1 MRSETVRK
9 SHHRLGDEESFRE
22 WSALKTWEWQCL
34 KGIME
39 GPVKNSETLLDY
51 LCFRVG
57 LIEILVLVDRRRC

>member
-1 MRSETVRK
+1 MQSEEVRT
-9 SHHRLGDEESFRE
+9 SLRRLGDEESFRE

-34 KGIME
+34 KGIVA

-57 LIEILVLVDRRRC
+57 LIEILVLVEIRGC